1 MLFQFPAMFKN
12 VYNDAKKK
20 YILICNKDNGIS
32 LSVQIS
38 YLWLISR
45 TVFLEQKQGLLEI
58 QKQKQCVR
66 EIYIL
71 QTTETC
77 IPFFFYARLEKVA
90 WSAESSETSEVW
102 AGMLKLVEMSAV
114 FKNVCVHDF
123 WKAWDCLSDVRLAIA
138 YHAPVVHGAT
148 QILGKDLQYGWLSQ
162 GLGQSLQPHITWTLQ
177 WFLMLACALSAMAY
191 AIQATGHWKPHS
203 HQQPTIRG
211 WPLLIIWTSSLS

>member
-12 VYNDAKKK
+12 VYNNAKKN
-20 YILICNKDNGIS
+20 YMITFHNKGNCIS

-38 YLWLISR
+38 YLRLLSR

-90 WSAESSETSEVW
+90 WSAESSEVW

-114 FKNVCVHDF
+114 FKNVCVHVYDF
-123 WKAWDCLSDVRLAIA
+123 WKAQDCLSDVRLAIG
-138 YHAPVVHGAT
+138 YHALVVHGPT
-148 QILGKDLQYGWLSQ
+148 QILGKDL
-162 GLGQSLQPHITWTLQ
+162 
-177 WFLMLACALSAMAY
+177 
-191 AIQATGHWKPHS
+191 
-203 HQQPTIRG
+203 
-211 WPLLIIWTSSLS
+211 